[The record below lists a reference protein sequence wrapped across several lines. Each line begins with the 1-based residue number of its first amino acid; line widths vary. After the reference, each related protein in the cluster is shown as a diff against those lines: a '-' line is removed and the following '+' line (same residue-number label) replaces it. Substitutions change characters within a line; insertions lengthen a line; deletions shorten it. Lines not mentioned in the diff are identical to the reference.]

1 MRFDILTIFP
11 EALEGLFSVGVI
23 GQARE
28 TGLIAIHLHDLRDYT
43 DDPHRVVD
51 DRPYGGGPG
60 MVMKIEPFVRAMEA
74 IRPQSGASV
83 RTVLLSSQGRLFR
96 QSDAKRWAS
105 LDGLIL
111 LCGRYEGVDERIV
124 EFVDE
129 EISIGDYVLTG
140 GEAAAAVAVEATA
153 RMTPGVVGRFDS
165 VESDSFYR
173 ESTRLG
179 APQYT
184 RPPVFRGHEVP
195 EILQSGDH
203 ARIEAY
209 REAEA
214 WRKTAR
220 VRPDLLGLNPEPS
233 SEGTPEQPAPPQPEQ
248 QSEGLPEQS
257 DAGTPEQPSE
267 ALAEQPNVE
276 GMKRNG

>member
-1 MRFDILTIFP
+1 
-11 EALEGLFSVGVI
+11 LFSVGVL
-23 GQARE
+23 GQAVE
-28 TGLIAIHLHDLRDYT
+28 AGQIEIHVHDLRDFT

-51 DRPYGGGPG
+51 DRPYGGGAG
-60 MVMKIEPFVRAMEA
+60 MVMKVEPFVRGIEA
-74 IRPQSGASV
+74 IRPECGPST

-96 QSDAKRWAS
+96 QSDAHRWSA

-124 EFVDE
+124 HFVDE
-129 EISIGDYVLTG
+129 EVSIGDYVLTG
-140 GEAAAAVAVEATA
+140 GEAAAAVVVEATA

-165 VESDSFYR
+165 VESDSFYDER
-173 ESTRLG
+173 KRLG

-203 ARIEAY
+203 AKIEAY

-214 WRKTAR
+214 WKKTAR
-220 VRPDLLGLNPEPS
+220 NRPDLLGLDL
-233 SEGTPEQPAPPQPEQ
+233 EGT
-248 QSEGLPEQS
+248 GR
-257 DAGTPEQPSE
+257 DG
-267 ALAEQPNVE
+267 
-276 GMKRNG
+276 